1 MLSILTEKGKY
12 MLSKEAREKLDTG
25 KFDFPVTERA
35 IQTVGSSTVVPF
47 DVGRAIYRTDTNE
60 TVGIV
65 GKNYKLLPHAP
76 LYQTV
81 NRELHNSYREFNNI
95 DVIDQ
100 VFDRGALVKRTIICK
115 DDDYK
120 VEIPTKHGTDFQYLR
135 FDIYNSYNMKMAF
148 HFVFGGYGGY
158 CANLQVF
165 SGKAFVKHY
174 GKHTKNLRDL
184 ELVDDIGRLIDN
196 YLVQAN
202 RMSTWGVKELPR
214 LDFAKTF
221 FKNTICKGSK
231 HNNNKVNQKRL
242 DALNTLFYRE
252 RERWG
257 NTVWS
262 LYNAMTH
269 WATHNFNG
277 KARTPKYQM
286 TRQASITKALL
297 SNEWNHLLQVA

>member
-1 MLSILTEKGKY
+1 M
-12 MLSKEAREKLDTG
+12 
-25 KFDFPVTERA
+25 FPSHDRA
-35 IQTVGSSTVVPF
+35 IQTVGASTVVPF

-60 TVGIV
+60 TIAIV

-81 NRELHNSYREFNNI
+81 NKELDNSYREFNNI

-100 VFDRGALVKRTIICK
+100 VFDRGALVKRTIVCK
-115 DDDYK
+115 DEQYK

-165 SGKAFVKHY
+165 NGKAFVKHY
-174 GKHTKNLRDL
+174 GKHTKNLQDL

-202 RMSTWGVKELPR
+202 RMSTWG
-214 LDFAKTF
+214 
-221 FKNTICKGSK
+221 S
-231 HNNNKVNQKRL
+231 
-242 DALNTLFYRE
+242 
-252 RERWG
+252 
-257 NTVWS
+257 
-262 LYNAMTH
+262 
-269 WATHNFNG
+269 
-277 KARTPKYQM
+277 
-286 TRQASITKALL
+286 
-297 SNEWNHLLQVA
+297 

>member
-1 MLSILTEKGKY
+1 MLCWY
-12 MLSKEAREKLDTG
+12 
-25 KFDFPVTERA
+25 F
-35 IQTVGSSTVVPF
+35 
-47 DVGRAIYRTDTNE
+47 Y
-60 TVGIV
+60 
-65 GKNYKLLPHAP
+65 
-76 LYQTV
+76 
-81 NRELHNSYREFNNI
+81 
-95 DVIDQ
+95 
-100 VFDRGALVKRTIICK
+100 
-115 DDDYK
+115 
-120 VEIPTKHGTDFQYLR
+120 
-135 FDIYNSYNMKMAF
+135 
-148 HFVFGGYGGY
+148 FVFGGYGGY

-262 LYNAMTH
+262 L
-269 WATHNFNG
+269 
-277 KARTPKYQM
+277 
-286 TRQASITKALL
+286 
-297 SNEWNHLLQVA
+297 

>member
-1 MLSILTEKGKY
+1 MLSN
-12 MLSKEAREKLDTG
+12 EAKEKLDTG
-25 KFDFPVTERA
+25 KFDYPVTLLP
-35 IQTVGSSTVVPF
+35 IQTFQPRTEGEISRTAIPEE
-47 DVGRAIYRTDTNE
+47 VGRAVFREDTQE
-60 TVGIV
+60 AIAIV
-65 GKNYKLLPHAP
+65 GKNYKLVPHAS

-81 NRELHNSYREFNNI
+81 NKELDNSYREFNNI

-100 VFDRGALVKRTIICK
+100 VFDKGALVKRTIVCK
-115 DDDYK
+115 DDKYK
-120 VEIPTKHGTDFQYLR
+120 VEIPTRHGNDFQYLR

-158 CANLQVF
+158 CSNLQVF
-165 SGKAFVKHY
+165 NGKAFVKHY
-174 GKHTKNLRDL
+174 GKHTLNLQDL
-184 ELVDDIGRLIDN
+184 ELVNDIGRLVDN

-202 RMSTWGVKELPR
+202 RMSTWGEKELPR
-214 LDFAKTF
+214 LDYAKSF

-231 HNNNKVNQKRL
+231 HTANKVNQKRL
-242 DALNTLFYRE
+242 ETLTDLFYRE

-262 LYNAMTH
+262 LYNTMTH

-286 TRQASITKALL
+286 TRQASITKALS
-297 SNEWNHLLQVA
+297 SNEWNHLLEVA